1 MIQNPL
7 MAKAQRVRSFNIKV
21 TRPPPAKESGEVSPQ
36 DNQRLAKLDTME
48 KGIAMLSK
56 EVQDLVEKSRKQT
69 DIIKSVDAGMGALRK
84 QNEEMK
90 AKLDSIASQPP
101 VDNSQASQPGQP
113 AEVVYQLSQED
124 LDGLREVSKNMDDAI
139 DSLKDDIPANV
150 EPPKD
155 QSASQSGGN
164 QDASSGGASQEA
176 SSDGS
181 AQPTDGEKQPE
192 VPDAKGHQQD
202 ADAASQAQPLPGTG
216 APSDQ

>member
-1 MIQNPL
+1 
-7 MAKAQRVRSFNIKV
+7 
-21 TRPPPAKESGEVSPQ
+21 
-36 DNQRLAKLDTME
+36 
-48 KGIAMLSK
+48 AMLSK

-164 QDASSGGASQEA
+164 QDASSGGASQET

-181 AQPTDGEKQPE
+181 
-192 VPDAKGHQQD
+192 
-202 ADAASQAQPLPGTG
+202 
-216 APSDQ
+216 